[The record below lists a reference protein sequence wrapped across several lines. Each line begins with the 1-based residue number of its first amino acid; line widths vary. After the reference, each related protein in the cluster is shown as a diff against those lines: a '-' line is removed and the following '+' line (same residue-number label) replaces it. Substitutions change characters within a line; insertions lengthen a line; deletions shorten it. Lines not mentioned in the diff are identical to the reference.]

1 MSCENHAL
9 ISEAVKELKETVKIH
24 SDEIVKLKESRAE
37 TKVLFDSIHKELSE
51 IKEILQERAKQL
63 PTMVYSIVGM
73 VIGGV
78 ITGVILWV
86 VQNAK

>member
-9 ISEAVKELKETVKIH
+9 ISEAVKELKETVKNH
-24 SDEIVKLKESRAE
+24 GEEIVKLKEARAE

-51 IKEILQERAKQL
+51 IKEILQERARQL
-63 PTMVYSIVGM
+63 PTMVYSIAGM

-78 ITGVILWV
+78 ITGVILFLA
-86 VQNAK
+86 QK

>member
-9 ISEAVKELKETVKIH
+9 INETVKELKETVKCH
-24 SDEIVKLKESRAE
+24 SEEIVKLKESKAE

-51 IKEILQERAKQL
+51 IKEILQERARQL
-63 PTMVYSIVGM
+63 PTMVYSIAGM

-78 ITGVILWV
+78 ITGVILWIA
-86 VQNAK
+86 QK